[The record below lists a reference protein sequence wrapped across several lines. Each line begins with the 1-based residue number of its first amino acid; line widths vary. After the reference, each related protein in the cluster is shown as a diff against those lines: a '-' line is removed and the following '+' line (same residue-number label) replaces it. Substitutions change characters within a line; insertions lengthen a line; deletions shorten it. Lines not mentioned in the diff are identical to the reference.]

1 MVKRVCIEAGDRT
14 RTFNKC
20 EADILT
26 SYTKTLC
33 LVFTLLGHGGR
44 PAVTVGTRLRDLSTY
59 E

>member
-14 RTFNKC
+14 RTFNKR

-26 SYTKTLC
+26 SYTKSLR
-33 LVFTLLGHGGR
+33 LVFTMLGHGGR
-44 PAVTVGTRLRDLSTY
+44 PAVTVGTRLRDLSTH